1 MPVSVPFV
9 IVPLVSVT
17 APTVSEKPPRSKV
30 PPVSIVSRPASRRRS
45 AAPRSSVPALIVVPA
60 A

>member
-1 MPVSVPFV
+1 VPFV
-9 IVPLVSVT
+9 NVT
-17 APTVSEKPPRSKV
+17 VPTVSEKPPRSKV
-30 PPVSIVSRPASRRRS
+30 PPVSTVSRPVSSRRS